1 MLNHQMHDLDI
12 NKLTSLKCVQ
22 KTFPNDDLNLFENIN
37 TIYCNNN
44 SNSSS
49 DNSGNKTSNIFDEQQ
64 QQQQQQ
70 VYNYILL

>member
-1 MLNHQMHDLDI
+1 MHDLDI

-44 SNSSS
+44 SNSSNS
-49 DNSGNKTSNIFDEQQ
+49 DNSANKTTNIFDEQQ
-64 QQQQQQ
+64 QQ
-70 VYNYILL
+70 VY